1 MRNLFVRDEREA
13 AVEQGG
19 DRLAYL
25 VVSYGLLLIVAY
37 RSLVERQASWDLL
50 ALVVLGGIVSVGYRM
65 SRRALSR
72 NALFWWASRSPLRSL
87 SGLSSRWAFARSTRG
102 QASAAR
108 VMLDRVRPGVS
119 PHNRRWHARAHP
131 ARR

>member
-25 VVSYGLLLIVAY
+25 VVSYGLLLVVAY

-72 NALFWWASRSPLRSL
+72 NATVGLGLPIAVCMVVGALVAL
-87 SGLSSRWAFARSTRG
+87 S
-102 QASAAR
+102 
-108 VMLDRVRPGVS
+108 VR
-119 PHNRRWHARAHP
+119 A
-131 ARR
+131 

>member
-25 VVSYGLLLIVAY
+25 VVSYGLLLVVAY
-37 RSLVERQASWDLL
+37 RSLVDRQASWDLL

-72 NALFWWASRSPLRSL
+72 NATV
-87 SGLSSRWAFARSTRG
+87 GLGLTIAVCIVVGALVALG
-102 QASAAR
+102 
-108 VMLDRVRPGVS
+108 VR
-119 PHNRRWHARAHP
+119 A
-131 ARR
+131 

>member
-19 DRLAYL
+19 DRLAYIVL
-25 VVSYGLLLIVAY
+25 SYGLLVIVAY
-37 RSLVERQASWDLL
+37 RSLVDRQASWDLL

-72 NALFWWASRSPLRSL
+72 NALAVV
-87 SGLSSRWAFARSTRG
+87 GLTIAVAVVVG
-102 QASAAR
+102 ALVA
-108 VMLDRVRPGVS
+108 LGVR
-119 PHNRRWHARAHP
+119 A
-131 ARR
+131 

>member
-1 MRNLFVRDEREA
+1 MRSLFVRDEREA

-25 VVSYGLLLIVAY
+25 VVSYGLLVLIAY

-65 SRRALSR
+65 TRRALSR
-72 NALFWWASRSPLRSL
+72 DALVLG
-87 SGLSSRWAFARSTRG
+87 GLTIAVAVVV
-102 QASAAR
+102 AAL
-108 VMLDRVRPGVS
+108 VALGVR
-119 PHNRRWHARAHP
+119 A
-131 ARR
+131 

>member
-19 DRLAYL
+19 DRLAYIVL
-25 VVSYGLLLIVAY
+25 SYGLLVIVAY
-37 RSLVERQASWDLL
+37 RSLVDRQASWDLL

-72 NALFWWASRSPLRSL
+72 NALAVV
-87 SGLSSRWAFARSTRG
+87 GLTIAVAVVVG
-102 QASAAR
+102 ALVA
-108 VMLDRVRPGVS
+108 LGI
-119 PHNRRWHARAHP
+119 RA
-131 ARR
+131 

>member
-19 DRLAYL
+19 DRLAYIVL
-25 VVSYGLLLIVAY
+25 SYGLLVIVAY
-37 RSLVERQASWDLL
+37 RSLVDRQASWDLL

-72 NALFWWASRSPLRSL
+72 NALAVV
-87 SGLSSRWAFARSTRG
+87 GLTIAVAVVVG
-102 QASAAR
+102 AL
-108 VMLDRVRPGVS
+108 VVLGVR
-119 PHNRRWHARAHP
+119 A
-131 ARR
+131 

>member
-1 MRNLFVRDEREA
+1 MRSLFVRDEREA
-13 AVEQGG
+13 ALAQGG

-50 ALVVLGGIVSVGYRM
+50 ALVVLGGIVSLGYRV

-72 NALFWWASRSPLRSL
+72 NALAVV
-87 SGLSSRWAFARSTRG
+87 GLTIAVA
-102 QASAAR
+102 
-108 VMLDRVRPGVS
+108 GVVG
-119 PHNRRWHARAHP
+119 ALVALGIRA
-131 ARR
+131 

>member
-19 DRLAYL
+19 DRLAYIVL
-25 VVSYGLLLIVAY
+25 SYGLLVIVAY
-37 RSLVERQASWDLL
+37 RSLVDRQASWDLL

-72 NALFWWASRSPLRSL
+72 NALLVV
-87 SGLSSRWAFARSTRG
+87 GLTIAVAVVVG
-102 QASAAR
+102 ALLA
-108 VMLDRVRPGVS
+108 MGVR
-119 PHNRRWHARAHP
+119 A
-131 ARR
+131 

>member
-25 VVSYGLLLIVAY
+25 VVSYGLLLVVAY

-50 ALVVLGGIVSVGYRM
+50 GLVVLGGIVSMGYRM
-65 SRRALSR
+65 TRRALSR
-72 NALFWWASRSPLRSL
+72 NALALV
-87 SGLSSRWAFARSTRG
+87 GLTIAVCIVVGALVALG
-102 QASAAR
+102 
-108 VMLDRVRPGVS
+108 VR
-119 PHNRRWHARAHP
+119 A
-131 ARR
+131 